1 MEGSAA
7 PPQEPPVSVASF
19 PLERTIRFAA
29 YLLGGILALSSGIVS
44 FAAGMGAM
52 LNCIFQTPACPSGST
67 YFEYDILPTALAG
80 ATLIVVA
87 VVLLL
92 FARRAHRSPN

>member
-1 MEGSAA
+1 MEGSVP
-7 PPQEPPVSVASF
+7 PPQEPPVSVASAH
-19 PLERTIRFAA
+19 LERTIRFTA
-29 YLLGGILALSSGIVS
+29 YLLGGILALSSGILS
-44 FAAGMGAM
+44 FAAGMGAT
-52 LNCIFQTPACPSGST
+52 LNCIFRTPACPSDGT

-92 FARRAHRSPN
+92 LARRAHRSPN